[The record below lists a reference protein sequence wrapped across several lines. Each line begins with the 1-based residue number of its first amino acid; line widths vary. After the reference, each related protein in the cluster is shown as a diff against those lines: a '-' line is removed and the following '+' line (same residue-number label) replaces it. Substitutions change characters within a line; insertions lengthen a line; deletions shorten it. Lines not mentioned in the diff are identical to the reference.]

1 MSRDSFSLINL
12 LVDMSH
18 VVMTN
23 MDLNMTKSTKLLRVA
38 LNDEQLIQDIE
49 NAKFDYGLEERDI
62 ILEGLYL
69 LREEGY
75 L

>member
-1 MSRDSFSLINL
+1 MSRDSFLLFNL

-23 MDLNMTKSTKLLRVA
+23 MDLNMSKSTKLLRVA
-38 LNDEQLIQDIE
+38 INDEQLIEDIE

-69 LREEGY
+69 LKEEGY
-75 L
+75 I

>member
-1 MSRDSFSLINL
+1 
-12 LVDMSH
+12 MSH

-23 MDLNMTKSTKLLRVA
+23 MDLNMNKNTKLLRVA
-38 LNDEQLIQDIE
+38 LNDQQLIEDIE

-69 LREEGY
+69 LKEEGY
-75 L
+75 I

>member
-1 MSRDSFSLINL
+1 MSRDSFPLINL

-38 LNDEQLIQDIE
+38 LNDQQLIQDIE
-49 NAKFDYGLEERDI
+49 NAKFDYGLDERDI

-69 LREEGY
+69 LKEEGY